1 MGSATISLGFLIASL
16 ATVVLVEV
24 SMAQLAQWFQLSRLW
39 MLCITRAIQLAA
51 VLSLFALM
59 ESDWQA
65 LGLGRD
71 TWRKGL
77 KKGLIWSAGFAV
89 MAGLLFLGIFMAGQ
103 NPFLIIRTP
112 LPSGPAQ
119 QVLFF
124 GVGGIIAPITEEV
137 IFRGLIFGY
146 LRRWGFMAAL
156 FISTALFAVL
166 HLPTLPVTQIVG
178 GMVFAIAYHIEG
190 SLIVPIVI
198 HMLGN
203 LAIFSLSLP
212 FFNIFW

>member
-1 MGSATISLGFLIASL
+1 MGSAPISLGFLITSL
-16 ATVVLVEV
+16 AMVVLIEA
-24 SMAQLAQWFQLSRLW
+24 SMAQISPWLQLSRLW
-39 MLCITRAIQLAA
+39 MLCVTRAIQLAA
-51 VLSLFALM
+51 VLALFAKI
-59 ESDWQA
+59 SNDWQA
-65 LGLGRD
+65 LGLERR

-77 KKGLIWSAGFAV
+77 KKGLIWSGGFAII
-89 MAGLLFLGIFMAGQ
+89 AGLLFLGLFIAGQ

-112 LPSGPAQ
+112 LPSAPAQ

-146 LRRWGFMAAL
+146 LRRWGFTAAL
-156 FISTALFAVL
+156 LISTALFAVL
-166 HLPTLPVTQIVG
+166 HLPALPVTQIVG
-178 GMVFAIAYHIEG
+178 GMVFAIAYHVED

-203 LAIFSLSLP
+203 LAIFTLSLP
-212 FFNIFW
+212 YFNVFW